1 MELDRLPAEIQFALA
16 GAGFRARRRLA
27 LPFLTVDPGGFPRAA
42 LLTLGEVRAQSRT
55 LLAVA
60 VRAGS
65 HTAANLIRRK
75 TAMLFYLARNKAVWV
90 QGKAGRGRVSLFD
103 ADRQIFPLA
112 VVRVKVDRPLPE
124 EGAVALAGGPTL
136 STGSA
141 DRLYSEELFE
151 DLGRRGIGRSIAL
164 RFAEEGARLA
174 LAARTENELLQTA
187 TMVEQSGARAVAIP
201 TDIRERAAVDACVAR
216 AEAELGPID
225 VLVNNAGVF
234 LWRPFLELSSEE
246 WDLVL
251 STNLTGAA
259 NFCRAVLPGMIGRR
273 RGRIVNVSSIHGV
286 RGEANLAA
294 HSAAKFGL
302 IGLTQSLAREYRSFN
317 IAVNAVCPGTVEN
330 RQDETGEPSR
340 AEPLAEKLW
349 PRDVARTV
357 LFLAS
362 DDAAAITGAA
372 LEVLGGTHLTIQ
384 P

>member
-1 MELDRLPAEIQFALA
+1 MKFPDRTVLVT
-16 GAGFRARRRLA
+16 GA
-27 LPFLTVDPGGFPRAA
+27 
-42 LLTLGEVRAQSRT
+42 S
-55 LLAVA
+55 
-60 VRAGS
+60 
-65 HTAANLIRRK
+65 
-75 TAMLFYLARNKAVWV
+75 
-90 QGKAGRGRVSLFD
+90 
-103 ADRQIFPLA
+103 
-112 VVRVKVDRPLPE
+112 
-124 EGAVALAGGPTL
+124 
-136 STGSA
+136 
-141 DRLYSEELFE
+141 
-151 DLGRRGIGRSIAL
+151 RGIGRSIAL

-174 LAARTENELLQTA
+174 LVARTENELLQTA
-187 TMVEQSGARAVAIP
+187 SLVEQAGARAVAIP
-201 TDIRERAAVDACVAR
+201 TDIRDRAGVEASVAK
-216 AEAELGPID
+216 AESELGPID

-259 NFCRAVLPGMIGRR
+259 NFCRAVLPGMIERR
-273 RGRIVNVSSIHGV
+273 RGRIVNVSSIHGM

-302 IGLTQSLAREYRSFN
+302 IGLTQSLAREYRSHN
-317 IAVNAVCPGTVEN
+317 VAVNAVCPGTVEN
-330 RQDETGEPSR
+330 RQDETGAPSR
-340 AEPLAEKLW
+340 SEPLAEKLW